1 MTWGKMDDKFHRN
14 PKVRALRQTRGGRVA
29 LGTWVFWWSWC
40 LDDPEFS
47 GVVPASELSNADEK
61 CAELLVQ
68 VGLWD
73 RIDVGYRFHDFHNY
87 NPTRSRLEAKR
98 AADRER
104 VSAKRNEK
112 RATVACDIPA
122 SRERVESESDATI
135 LRVASR
141 ARLPSRPDP
150 DPPNP
155 PGGAG
160 ATRFAE
166 QSPEPATTVDLVA
179 AAIRSEASA
188 RHMAPAPLVPRRD
201 LQQAAERV
209 DALVLGGIA
218 PDAATAAAELVHAAF
233 ALGDGPKQRPLR
245 FALLEATVAGPNG
258 QTAQAR
264 HVPPEDPWV

>member
-14 PKVRALRQTRGGRVA
+14 PKVRALRQTRGGRAA
-29 LGTWVFWWSWC
+29 LGTWVYWWSWC
-40 LDDPEFS
+40 LDDPEFA
-47 GVVPASELSNADEK
+47 GVVPANELSNAEEK

-87 NPTRSRLEAKR
+87 NPTKSQIEAKR

-104 VSAKRNEK
+104 VSAKRHGK
-112 RATVACDIPA
+112 RADVARDSCA
-122 SRERVESESDATI
+122 SRERIESDSAASRT
-135 LRVASR
+135 RVAPR

-150 DPPNP
+150 NSPLPPE
-155 PGGAG
+155 GAG
-160 ATRFAE
+160 ATRCAD

-201 LQQAAERV
+201 LQRAAERA
-209 DALVLGGIA
+209 DALVLGGVA
-218 PDAATAAAELVHAAF
+218 PDATAAATALVHAAF
-233 ALGDGPKQRPLR
+233 ALGEGPQQRPLR

-258 QTAQAR
+258 QSR